1 MREMQVVKEW
11 TPRVLEAA
19 KKYPIYVKVAKV
31 VEDIE
36 TMYPEFK
43 KYNLNFKRSL
53 VGKCLTGNG
62 FVKNSKCNQG
72 YIYRRIA

>member
-1 MREMQVVKEW
+1 MKEMQVVTEW
-11 TPRVLEAA
+11 TPKVLEVAT
-19 KKYPIYVKVAKV
+19 KYPIYVKVAKV

-36 TMYPEFK
+36 IKYPEFR
-43 KYNLNFKRSL
+43 KYTLNFKRSL

-72 YIYRRIA
+72 YIYRRVT